1 MLPLCGRKNLW
12 GGILH
17 KAATN
22 PFSTFAFTA
31 SSILSRRRRRL
42 KPSPGHLFVAS
53 LPGSL
58 PVEISRWRGRAHRPA
73 SLFHQ
78 RVARFELGKR
88 GEIPVR
94 GPSSAHREQWTPHL
108 AVRAQP
114 ADLGGGWGRLFW
126 RDKRQGAKYRR
137 VMHWKSPARG
147 SQLKAVASLL
157 LVAAL
162 PSTAPAAGEV
172 MTNLHRLAPSV
183 VHDAE
188 TCIVRAAVGACP
200 IRPHGLA
207 PGQECATLKA
217 FVRT

>member
-1 MLPLCGRKNLW
+1 M
-12 GGILH
+12 
-17 KAATN
+17 
-22 PFSTFAFTA
+22 
-31 SSILSRRRRRL
+31 RL
-42 KPSPGHLFVAS
+42 RQTRSPPSPSPPHPFCQG
-53 LPGSL
+53 
-58 PVEISRWRGRAHRPA
+58 GRAHRPA

-78 RVARFELGKR
+78 RVAHFELESAGKSRSADQAPRTVNNGRRTLRFAR
-88 GEIPVR
+88 G
-94 GPSSAHREQWTPHL
+94 
-108 AVRAQP
+108 

-137 VMHWKSPARG
+137 VMHWKSPASG

-157 LVAAL
+157 LVAAW

-172 MTNLHRLAPSV
+172 VANLHRLAPSV

-188 TCIVRAAVGACP
+188 TCIVPAAVGARP

-207 PGQECATLKA
+207 PGHDCATLIA